1 MSGKLYN
8 PIVITGPSGSGKT
21 ELIDYVEKNYSDF
34 MEADGV
40 TTRPRRD
47 NELGR
52 MGFLTR
58 DEFEKLIAADK
69 LIDYCIYNNNY
80 YGTPK
85 SEFEKLKF
93 YHLMFNVTYSSAKV
107 IKELY
112 DKTTMIYLLPPTKEE
127 LLRRLG
133 NREYERY
140 LLGIQETMNFALKY
154 DYLLL
159 SLTNDLKT
167 TAEDFMDIVSQ
178 NPNSQQ
184 KRLVLAKNRNFVNNF
199 YSKRGLK

>member
-1 MSGKLYN
+1 MNDKLYN

-21 ELIDYVEKNYSDF
+21 ELIDYVEKNYSGF

-40 TTRPRRD
+40 TTRPRRE
-47 NELGR
+47 NEVGR
-52 MGFLTR
+52 IGFLTE
-58 DEFEKLIAADK
+58 DEFKKLIVADK

-85 SEFEKLKF
+85 SEFEKLRF

-112 DKTTMIYLLPPTKEE
+112 DKTTMIYLLPSTEEE

-133 NREYERY
+133 NRGYERY

-159 SLTNDLKT
+159 SLTNDFKT
-167 TAEDFMDIVSQ
+167 TADDFMDIVNQ

-184 KRLVLAKNRNFVNNF
+184 KRLVLAKNRDFVNNF
-199 YSKRGLK
+199 YSKRGL

>member
-1 MSGKLYN
+1 MNDKLYN

-21 ELIDYVEKNYSDF
+21 ELIDYVEKNYPGF

-40 TTRPRRD
+40 TTRPRRE
-47 NELGR
+47 NEVGR
-52 MGFLTR
+52 IGFLTE
-58 DEFEKLIAADK
+58 DEFKKLIVADK

-85 SEFEKLKF
+85 SEFEKLRF

-112 DKTTMIYLLPPTKEE
+112 DKTTMIYLLPPTEEE

-133 NREYERY
+133 DRGYERY

-159 SLTNDLKT
+159 SLTNDFKT
-167 TAEDFMDIVSQ
+167 TADDFMDIVNQ

-184 KRLVLAKNRNFVNNF
+184 KRLVLAKNRDFVNNF
-199 YSKRGLK
+199 YSKRGL

>member
-1 MSGKLYN
+1 
-8 PIVITGPSGSGKT
+8 
-21 ELIDYVEKNYSDF
+21 
-34 MEADGV
+34 
-40 TTRPRRD
+40 
-47 NELGR
+47 
-52 MGFLTR
+52 
-58 DEFEKLIAADK
+58 
-69 LIDYCIYNNNY
+69 
-80 YGTPK
+80 
-85 SEFEKLKF
+85 
-93 YHLMFNVTYSSAKV
+93 MFNVTYSSAKV

-112 DKTTMIYLLPPTKEE
+112 DKTTMIYLLPPTEEE

-184 KRLVLAKNRNFVNNF
+184 KRLVLAKNRDFVNNF